1 MKIVFASLAVVGAL
15 AFVGCDEK
23 PPMVDF
29 PEEKPPVAEA
39 TDRSLDK
46 REVVI
51 TNVVTVVTTNVVV
64 EKRVVCEQ
72 RCVEEVVLSPR
83 KTAPYLVSASS
94 LRASE
99 LQQLLRE
106 GGARIIECDP
116 GAVAIVEAPAKV
128 VENLKVGGVLHV
140 RDLSGEEKRVGD
152 VGENVKITPL
162 SSIDAK
168 GVADAV
174 RTLGGELKQ
183 VVAVGQPAIRAK
195 LSREA
200 VEKVSKLGSVLKI
213 ERDEQ

>member
-1 MKIVFASLAVVGAL
+1 MKTVFASLAVVGAL
-15 AFVGCDEK
+15 AFAGCDEK
-23 PPMVDF
+23 PPIEDF
-29 PEEKPPVAEA
+29 SEERSPVAEPA
-39 TDRSLDK
+39 DELVGK

-72 RCVEEVVLSPR
+72 RCVEDVILSPR
-83 KTAPYLVSASS
+83 KTAPYLVSAPS

-106 GGARIIECDP
+106 GGARIIECEP

-128 VENLKVGGVLHV
+128 AENLRVGGVLRV
-140 RDLSGEEKRVGD
+140 RALSGEEKRVGD

-174 RTLGGELKQ
+174 RALGGELRQ
-183 VVAVGQPAIRAK
+183 VVTVGRPAIRAV

-213 ERDEQ
+213 ERNEQ